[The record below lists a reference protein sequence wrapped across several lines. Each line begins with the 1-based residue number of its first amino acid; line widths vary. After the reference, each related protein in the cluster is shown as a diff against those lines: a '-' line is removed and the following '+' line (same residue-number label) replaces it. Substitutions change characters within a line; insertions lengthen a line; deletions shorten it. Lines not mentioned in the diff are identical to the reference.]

1 MAKKATAPKRELRR
15 PATKKRPV
23 RRPRQAPAKV
33 PILFFHAC
41 EDDGPV
47 HRIAADLLASGH
59 DLRLMG
65 DSRAHGGRRTAL
77 LPSARAIIYWSRA
90 SSAQD
95 RIREA
100 TSRFRKEEVP
110 QCTVILEDSS
120 GESVTSRV
128 PAYIRVDESADHTTG
143 WMVENWDDVL
153 KLVRDFA
160 SGALR
165 WAKISGDPL

>member
-1 MAKKATAPKRELRR
+1 MGKKATAPKRTLRR
-15 PATKKRPV
+15 PATKKRAV
-23 RRPRQAPAKV
+23 RQTRKAPPKGTL
-33 PILFFHAC
+33 LFFHAC
-41 EDDGPV
+41 DDDGPV
-47 HRIAADLLASGH
+47 RRIATRLLESGH

-77 LPSARAIIYWSRA
+77 PHPARAIIYWSRA

-100 TSRFRKEEVP
+100 VSRLRKEGVP

-143 WMVENWDDVL
+143 WMVENWNDVL
-153 KLVRDFA
+153 KLVLDFA
-160 SGALR
+160 SGASR